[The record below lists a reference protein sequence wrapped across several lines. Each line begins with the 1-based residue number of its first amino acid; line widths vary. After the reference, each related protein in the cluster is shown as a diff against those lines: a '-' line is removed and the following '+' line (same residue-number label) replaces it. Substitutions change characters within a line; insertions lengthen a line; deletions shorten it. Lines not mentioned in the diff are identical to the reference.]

1 MKTMIYMIVI
11 VLAGVCWIKPGPVY
25 SEPSLSVSA
34 EHAVLMDAESGR
46 VLFEKDSYTP
56 SLIASTTKILTAI
69 IAIESGKMDE
79 KVVVSDRAIRTE
91 GSSIYL
97 TEGEKIP
104 LKDLVYGLMLR
115 SGNDSAV
122 AIAEHVGGSL
132 EGFTYLMNEKAAWL
146 GMESSNFENPHGLD
160 GENHVSSAYDL
171 ALLMAYSMK
180 NDTFREVTGS
190 SSYKSENRTYSWQ
203 NKNKLLTML
212 YDHTT
217 GGKTGFTKRAGR
229 TLVSSAE
236 KDGMEL
242 VAVTLNAPSDWNDH
256 ERMYEWGF
264 DNFETY
270 RLQEEGYRKAHGQ
283 LYYFPKDIIFP
294 LRESEKKNITASFEP
309 NKTDPSYEGVRTYHL
324 NNERVAESFVLD
336 KRPSQPWFTSSLSF
350 LKRMAGVGPWST

>member
-1 MKTMIYMIVI
+1 MKTIIYTIVI
-11 VLAGVCWIKPGPVY
+11 VFICVCMIKPNPTY
-25 SEPSLSVSA
+25 SSPSLDVSA
-34 EHAVLMDAESGR
+34 EHAVLMDAQSGR

-79 KVVVSDRAIRTE
+79 DVVVSESAIRTE

-97 TEGEKIP
+97 TEGEKIK
-104 LKDLVYGLMLR
+104 LEDLVYGLMLR

-122 AIAEHVGGSL
+122 AIAEHVGGSI

-146 GMESSNFENPHGLD
+146 GMEASNFENPHGLD

-171 ALLMAYSMK
+171 GLLMAYSMK
-180 NDTFREVTGS
+180 NETFREITGS
-190 SSYKSENRTYSWQ
+190 TSYKSENRTYSWQ

-242 VAVTLNAPSDWNDH
+242 IAVTLNAPSDWNDH

-264 DNFETY
+264 ENFETY
-270 RLQEEGYRKAHGQ
+270 KLQEEGYTKEHGKRSY
-283 LYYFPKDIIFP
+283 LPKDIHFP
-294 LRESEKKNITASFEP
+294 LTEQEKKQITAVYEP
-309 NKTDPSYEGVRTYHL
+309 NTLDNSYEGVRAYRL
-324 NNERVAESFVLD
+324 NDQLVAESFVLS
-336 KRPSQPWFTSSLSF
+336 KRPVQPWLPSSLSF
-350 LKRMAGVGPWST
+350 FKRMVGVEPWST